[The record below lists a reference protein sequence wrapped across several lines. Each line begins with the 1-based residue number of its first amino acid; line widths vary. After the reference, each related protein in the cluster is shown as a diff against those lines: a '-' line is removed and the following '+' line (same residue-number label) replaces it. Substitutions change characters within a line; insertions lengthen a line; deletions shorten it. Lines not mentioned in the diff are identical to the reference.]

1 MIKIQKYLRKISF
14 RKISSKWMEK
24 NLYLKNFFLK
34 SSSNKDSFPSIW
46 KVENSHK
53 CDLCQKSF
61 SNVGILNSHIKVHL
75 NERLIEIQNQKNVE
89 KSDNLNWSYQSQ
101 NFSYMWRVWKNIR

>member
-1 MIKIQKYLRKISF
+1 MDGKEFLFEELFFKKVLQIKILFHPFGKLKIVI
-14 RKISSKWMEK
+14 K
-24 NLYLKNFFLK
+24 
-34 SSSNKDSFPSIW
+34 
-46 KVENSHK
+46 NSHK

-89 KSDNLNWSYQSQ
+89 KSDNLNWSYR